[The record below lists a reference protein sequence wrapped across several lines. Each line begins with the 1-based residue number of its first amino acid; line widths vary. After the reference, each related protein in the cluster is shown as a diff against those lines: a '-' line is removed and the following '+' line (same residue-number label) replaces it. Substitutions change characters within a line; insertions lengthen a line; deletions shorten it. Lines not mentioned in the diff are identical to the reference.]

1 VEQHNIIQET
11 VPRGTFT
18 QIDELIAEFR
28 SELESYLEKLL
39 WWNNRVNLVS
49 RDVSR
54 ETTWEHIRHSL
65 LLSSLE
71 LFQKNKLFLDT
82 GTGGG
87 LPGLPLAITHPDKHF
102 VLNDL
107 VTKKCLAIKQIARNL
122 SLNNIGIVDGSIEDL
137 HLEEECILVSK
148 HAFKIGDLIEMTSHL
163 SWEKMVLH
171 KGLDFEDELKNISAP
186 INITCLDLS
195 SGSDF
200 YSGKA
205 IIIVEKS

>member
-1 VEQHNIIQET
+1 VEQHNIIRKS

-28 SELESYLEKLL
+28 GELESYLEKLL

-49 RDVSR
+49 RDVPR
-54 ETTWEHIRHSL
+54 ETIWEHIRHSL

-107 VTKKCLAIKQIARNL
+107 VTKKCLAIKQIARDL
-122 SLNNIGIVDGSIEDL
+122 GLNNIGIIDGSIEDL
-137 HLEEECILVSK
+137 YLEEECTLVSK

-163 SWEKMVLH
+163 SWEKMVLY
-171 KGLDFEDELKNISAP
+171 KGLDFEDELKNIAAP

-205 IIIVEKS
+205 IIIVEKY

>member
-1 VEQHNIIQET
+1 MEQYNIIRKN

-65 LLSSLE
+65 LLSSME

-87 LPGLPLAITHPDKHF
+87 LPGLPLATTHPDKHF

-107 VTKKCLAIKQIARNL
+107 VTKKCLAIKQIARDL

-163 SWEKMVLH
+163 SWEKMVLY
-171 KGLDFEDELKNISAP
+171 KGLDFEDELNNISAP

-195 SGSDF
+195 SGHEF

-205 IIIVEKS
+205 IIVVEKS

>member
-1 VEQHNIIQET
+1 MEQHNIIQET